1 MTDAMEFVVHQDPVW
16 RDRSNF
22 IIDAELPEKDR
33 PHRFEHLFAKQVSDA
48 RFEICCIPFFAYDI
62 VLGDVVATSP
72 KGNRK
77 YVVDNVVLPSGR
89 YVFRV
94 WFGESFYPREE
105 IADELKR
112 LGLAD
117 RVVLT

>member
-1 MTDAMEFVVHQDPVW
+1 
-16 RDRSNF
+16 
-22 IIDAELPEKDR
+22 
-33 PHRFEHLFAKQVSDA
+33 
-48 RFEICCIPFFAYDI
+48 
-62 VLGDVVATSP
+62 
-72 KGNRK
+72 
-77 YVVDNVVLPSGR
+77 
-89 YVFRV
+89 VFRV